1 RPRTAPGSGFA
12 ASACLGSARKET
24 ATSMPRWT
32 SDCQSR
38 SPPTCGSWRGSCGRE
53 RCAMMSENDLLR
65 QLTKSTGLTRAEIRR
80 FVDLDVQ
87 LIGRG
92 RAEATTMRR
101 LRRARR
107 LRRDLGLSPDAVAII
122 LHLLDRIEAL
132 QQAQAQRE
140 WNWGPRLEGDP
151 QGGTPPPWEGT
162 RCQKQVESTLGRT
175 TPASPSSRAA

>member
-1 RPRTAPGSGFA
+1 
-12 ASACLGSARKET
+12 
-24 ATSMPRWT
+24 
-32 SDCQSR
+32 
-38 SPPTCGSWRGSCGRE
+38 
-53 RCAMMSENDLLR
+53 MSENDLLR

-80 FVDLDVQ
+80 FVDLDVL

-132 QQAQAQRE
+132 RQAQAR
-140 WNWGPRLEGDP
+140 R
-151 QGGTPPPWEGT
+151 
-162 RCQKQVESTLGRT
+162 
-175 TPASPSSRAA
+175 